1 MGRSVSY
8 LNRAHKVNYFNWPT
22 VETGEDEDY
31 EVEYEHGRYVIEDI
45 QQTIMNDFPEF
56 TECDKWDGRETHIIL
71 EGYGTE
77 IGLSEYC
84 GLATL
89 SIRVD
94 DNLCDLRTDT
104 QEDYEAEVQRIEK
117 WIDDNW
123 EAIGKYWNKY
133 KRIGT
138 FSNGEGVYETV
149 KQA

>member
-1 MGRSVSY
+1 MGRSVDYLANAARVSY
-8 LNRAHKVNYFNWPT
+8 FDWPT
-22 VETGEDEDY
+22 LETGSDDDY
-31 EVEYEHGRYVIEDI
+31 EVEYEDSRDVVEDI

-56 TECDKWDGRETHIIL
+56 SQCDKWDGRETHIVL

-94 DNLCDLRTDT
+94 ENWADLCDSEEYDT
-104 QEDYEAEVQRIEK
+104 EHQRIQD
-117 WIDDNW
+117 WINQNW
-123 EAIGKYWNKY
+123 EEISKYWNRYRKV
-133 KRIGT
+133 GT

-149 KQA
+149 K